1 MSIDF
6 LLQEDGNKITLEDGS
21 GSLILESS
29 SAILE
34 VGPDIFVMIHSN
46 ADTETFIYGSEDS
59 KIYLNSDVDIEVIV

>member
-6 LLQEDGNKITLEDGS
+6 LLQEDGSKLTLEDGS

-29 SAILE
+29 GAIIE

-46 ADTETFIYGSEDS
+46 ADTETFVYGTADS
-59 KIYLNSDVDIEVIV
+59 KIYLNSDEDIEVIA